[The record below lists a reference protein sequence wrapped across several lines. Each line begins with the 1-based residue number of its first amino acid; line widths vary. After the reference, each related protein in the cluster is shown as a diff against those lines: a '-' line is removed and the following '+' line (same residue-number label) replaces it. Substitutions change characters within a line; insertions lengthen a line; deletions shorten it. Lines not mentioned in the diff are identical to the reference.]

1 MKSTVKDVMTKK
13 VVVVRDSAPFKEVVR
28 LMNEF
33 RMSAL
38 PVVDEV
44 GKLVGIVS
52 EADLL
57 LKEEYPEPGDSE
69 WFEGRRRRRERI
81 KAAGVLVSELM
92 TGDVVTVGPDES
104 LSVAAKRMHGH
115 RIKRLPVVDDTGAVL
130 GIVSR
135 SDLLKVFLR
144 SDQDIQREIVE
155 DVIER
160 TLWLDRTTI
169 SVTVRE
175 GVVGLAGEIERRS
188 LVPILV
194 GLVLGVDGVVGVDTR
209 LTWDVDDVA
218 PPPDLLTPWGVY
230 AGSLRPGE

>member
-28 LMNEF
+28 LMDEF
-33 RMSAL
+33 RVSAL
-38 PVVDEV
+38 PVVDGMGV
-44 GKLVGIVS
+44 LVGIVS

-69 WFEGRRRRRERI
+69 WFEGRKRRRERT
-81 KAAGVLVSELM
+81 KAAGLLVTDMM
-92 TGDVVTVGPDES
+92 TRDVVTIGPDDS
-104 LSVAAKRMHGH
+104 LTDAARSMHGH
-115 RIKRLPVVDDTGAVL
+115 RIKRLPVVDEEGTVL

-144 SDQDIQREIVE
+144 PDQEIEREIVE
-155 DVIER
+155 DLIER

-169 SVTVRE
+169 SVSVHE

-188 LVPILV
+188 LAPVLV

-209 LTWDVDDVA
+209 LTWDVDDVVR
-218 PPPDLLTPWGVY
+218 PPDLLTPWGVY
-230 AGSLRPGE
+230 AGSLRPSE